1 MKTMTLPSRM
11 RGVSMIGW
19 LLIGTVVVVFGSE
32 GMKTIPAYLEF
43 NTVKGAIV
51 SVLQDSKAALKS
63 ESELRGE
70 LDKRFVINNV
80 KAISV
85 TDVGFSKEVSGVIAV
100 VDYEVRENLFGNLD
114 LVMTFSGEFTKDG
127 RR

>member
-11 RGVSMIGW
+11 RGVSMVGW
-19 LLIGTVVVVFGSE
+19 LLIGTVVVVFGSA

-43 NTVKGAIV
+43 NTIKGAIV

-63 ESELRGE
+63 EVELRGE
-70 LDKRFVINNV
+70 LDKRFMINNV
-80 KAISV
+80 KAITV
-85 TDVGFSKEVSGVIAV
+85 NDVRFMKEVGGVTASV
-100 VDYEVRENLFGNLD
+100 EYEVRENLFGNLD
-114 LVMTFSGEFTKDG
+114 LAMTFSGEFTKDG

>member
-1 MKTMTLPSRM
+1 MKTMTLPSKM
-11 RGVSMIGW
+11 RGVSMVGW
-19 LLIGTVVVVFGSE
+19 LLIGAVIVVFGSA

-43 NTVKGAIV
+43 NTIKGAIV
-51 SVLQDSKAALKS
+51 SVLQDSKVALKS

-70 LDKRFVINNV
+70 LDKRFMINNV

-85 TDVGFSKEVSGVIAV
+85 SEVGFVKDAGGVSAI

-114 LVMTFSGEFTKDG
+114 LAMTFSGKFNKDG
-127 RR
+127 RQ